1 MKLAAAFAF
10 AAFLLLLAQL
20 AQAAGPG
27 DFKTKYG
34 MAFQNRLDDWWTI
47 AVAAILASVFFNTLV
62 YMAGMA
68 TESQHLK
75 NYAKAEF
82 LQVTASSFMIFF
94 ASALLYDLSSGG
106 SAMDLM
112 AETLGTG
119 QSTIDCAAVEGGKF
133 GIWNDYSNFGSGPM
147 GAFKCKVQEKIDALE
162 RAYNNQVETNKADE
176 RAASVCIN
184 LFSVPVYCGDWDLGL
199 HTQVEKA
206 HLVSTKI
213 VGLLMPLHAQFVL
226 AEYMQKNMLTVF
238 LPLGLLLRIFQV
250 TRGVGGLFIAMAI
263 GFFFI
268 FPTFFLLTDPT
279 FVKADAR
286 VDDMQ
291 QGMCF
296 TGFKGASVVLA
307 GVLTPTGTSQ
317 ASALATAS
325 AEEMVF
331 QLTIGTMFY
340 PFVALVLTLAFIRAM
355 TPLLGG
361 DMGELM
367 KMVSRLG

>member
-1 MKLAAAFAF
+1 MRIPLAIAIAFI
-10 AAFLLLLAQL
+10 LLLSGLAHSGS
-20 AQAAGPG
+20 AG

-34 MAFQNRLDDWWTI
+34 DTFRNRLDSWWNLGI
-47 AVAAILASVFFNTLV
+47 AAILISVFFNALV

-75 NYAKAEF
+75 SYAKAEF
-82 LQVTASSFMIFF
+82 LQVTASSMMIFF
-94 ASALLYDLSSGG
+94 ASALLYDLTSGG

-112 AETLGTG
+112 AAILGTG
-119 QSTIDCAAVEGGKF
+119 QSTIDCAAVSGGKF
-133 GIWNDYSNFGSGPM
+133 LIWNDYPSFGSGPI
-147 GAFKCKVQEKIDALE
+147 GAFKCKVQEKINALDA
-162 RAYNNQVETNKADE
+162 AYHNTVEANKADE
-176 RAASVCIN
+176 RFTSVCIN
-184 LFSVPVYCGDWDLGL
+184 LFSVPVYCGDWDLAM

-226 AEYMQKNMLTVF
+226 AEYIQKNMLAVF
-238 LPLGLLLRIFQV
+238 LPMGLMLRIFPV
-250 TRGVGGLFIAMAI
+250 TRGVGGLFIALAI

-268 FPTFFLLTDPT
+268 WPTFFLLTDPT

-286 VDDMQ
+286 VDDMAK
-291 QGMCF
+291 GMCF
-296 TGFKGASVVLA
+296 TGFKGATVVLA
-307 GVLTPTGTSQ
+307 GVLSPTGGSG
-317 ASALATAS
+317 AGSLATAS
-325 AEEMVF
+325 AEEMVY
-331 QLTIGTMFY
+331 QLTIGTLFY
-340 PFVALVLTLAFIRAM
+340 PFVALVLTLAFIRAL